1 MKKKILTAIGGLF
14 CLAILFSACGDDKSS
29 APSDP
34 REDSEM
40 TTPDTTSSSS
50 EGTDSA
56 PTSSTVPASSA
67 NPQSSESPESSS
79 SNVFLPSSSSWYDGN
94 NYNPG
99 ACCPDTIYIED
110 GKERVHKSAEG
121 VCPPPSVMTVTCK
134 QPVRVNL
141 DSIKAAEAN
150 QKVSSIRTT
159 DCWSL
164 IDLLKMGFSD
174 GVKNAKLMD
183 YGGKILTI
191 EFWKID
197 YCSIDADLSYE
208 LSGDTLSA
216 TLAEVRSA
224 EECDC
229 FSLHQIN
236 IPDTLRNFTYFK
248 FEDQV
253 FGLQ

>member
-1 MKKKILTAIGGLF
+1 MKKKILTAIGALF
-14 CLAILFSACGDDKSS
+14 CLAALFSACSDDNSS
-29 APSDP
+29 APSVT
-34 REDSEM
+34 REDSEV
-40 TTPDTTSSSS
+40 TTPDSTLSSS
-50 EGTDSA
+50 EDA
-56 PTSSTVPASSA
+56 I
-67 NPQSSESPESSS
+67 PQSSGSLESSS
-79 SNVFLPSSSSWYDGN
+79 SNVFLPFSSSWYDGN

-110 GKERVHKSAEG
+110 GKERVHKFAEG
-121 VCPPPSVMTVTCK
+121 VCPPPSIITITCVP
-134 QPVRVNL
+134 PVRVNR

-150 QKVSSIRTT
+150 QKVSSIRTEE
-159 DCWSL
+159 CLSL
-164 IDLLKMGFSD
+164 LDLLKMGFSD
-174 GVKNAKLMD
+174 GVRNAKLMD

-216 TLAEVRSA
+216 TLAEIRSA

-229 FSLHQIN
+229 YSLHQID